1 MTRAHLIAGSSLFC
15 ISIASAQQPTRKPVG
30 DTARVYQPL
39 RLYLSP
45 IRVDSGY
52 RLTPNDYSGA
62 THVQQTVDFAD
73 LRDSARVAPVV
84 GVPTRLINTWNSV
97 QFVSPQLAGPF
108 DLSGFI
114 SGHFDLI
121 TNKPDFDFQIT

>member
-1 MTRAHLIAGSSLFC
+1 MTRAHLIAGTSLFC
-15 ISIASAQQPTRKPVG
+15 VSIASAQQPTRKPVG

-73 LRDSARVAPVV
+73 LRDSARVAAAV
-84 GVPTRLINTWNSV
+84 GGPTRALDTRDT
-97 QFVSPQLAGPF
+97 GPF
-108 DLSGFI
+108 VRPPHPRPVDSTA
-114 SGHFDLI
+114 HF
-121 TNKPDFDFQIT
+121 PR